1 MKTSPA
7 KIILIIG
14 SIIAVIF
21 LSSSCGGNAWMKMN
35 APTKAT
41 VGLWKVCE
49 NIHSHNFCAKLKKSV
64 VEKYGLGLLRGLL
77 IVAVLASICAVAM
90 SILTL
95 FAGRFAGFAAAI
107 FLIVAGV
114 TSVSAVIIFIQTR
127 KLIAGGLRLVDLNDF
142 PFSWSY
148 IMGWIG
154 AIVCFLSTSCGFYIS
169 CIVQQ
174 D

>member
-14 SIIAVIF
+14 SIIALIF
-21 LSSSCGGNAWMKMN
+21 LSSSCGGNAWIKS
-35 APTKAT
+35 PKSTL
-41 VGLWKVCE
+41 GLWKGCVEINSQNVCL
-49 NIHSHNFCAKLKKSV
+49 KLPNSV

-90 SILTL
+90 SVLTL
-95 FAGRFAGFAAAI
+95 FTGRFAGFAAAI

-114 TSVSAVIIFIQTR
+114 TSVSAVIIFIETR
-127 KLIAGGLRLVDLNDF
+127 KLFLIGGLDLNELI

-154 AIVCFLSTSCGFYIS
+154 AIVCFLSTLCGFYIS
-169 CIVQQ
+169 CIEQQ